1 MTESTD
7 QHSAASALRQ
17 ARADIVQESKQETLE
32 IFRELL
38 ERLWERIVGLIG
50 ETASVAIFRS
60 ALLEASRDHALL
72 QQIDID
78 PHGIRLDRLQQ
89 TLDALERSSIRA
101 GLLAFTDN
109 VMTLLIDLTG
119 GILLRKVEPLLEQFK
134 QKLDKT

>member
-1 MTESTD
+1 MTESTE
-7 QHSAASALRQ
+7 QNSNAESLLPLHS
-17 ARADIVQESKQETLE
+17 DIVQASKQETLA

-60 ALLEASRDHALL
+60 ALQEANHDHSLL

-78 PHGIRLDRLQQ
+78 HRGIHLERLQQ
-89 TLDALERSSIRA
+89 TLDVLDRHALRA
-101 GLLAFTDN
+101 GLMAFTDN